1 MIWLPVR
8 FEPLMD
14 LPTQAH
20 LNTLRDV
27 LNYRLVELRA
37 DVHAAEQEWLGAR
50 APAGAD
56 VADRKDRAARGQL
69 TCTQRRSDLRAQ
81 LPDVT
86 VVDCRHTP

>member
-50 APAGAD
+50 APGRRRRCGPQGRSRARTANMHAAAFRSSCA
-56 VADRKDRAARGQL
+56 VA
-69 TCTQRRSDLRAQ
+69 
-81 LPDVT
+81 
-86 VVDCRHTP
+86 